1 MSYPRRR
8 TDVNSRVVEEE
19 AVVLDR
25 QHGFIHQLNVTATYI
40 WERCEGNASIEDIAA
55 QLREEAGVEDVFI
68 ISGATGAGVPA
79 LLDAV
84 LPLLAEAQT
93 AEDAPD
99 EEGDTPWSP
108 I

>member
-25 QHGFIHQLNVTATYI
+25 QHGFIHQLNLTATYI

-55 QLREEAGVEDVFI
+55 QL
-68 ISGATGAGVPA
+68 
-79 LLDAV
+79 
-84 LPLLAEAQT
+84 AEAFAVEYET
-93 AEDAPD
+93 ALDDVVRVMRDFQHLQLLEVIPQQ
-99 EEGDTPWSP
+99 PLHP
-108 I
+108 NP